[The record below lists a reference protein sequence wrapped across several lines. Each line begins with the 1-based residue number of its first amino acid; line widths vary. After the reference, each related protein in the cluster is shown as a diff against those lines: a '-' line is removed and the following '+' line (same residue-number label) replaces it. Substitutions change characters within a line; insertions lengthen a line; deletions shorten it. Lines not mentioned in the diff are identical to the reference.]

1 MERARIVGFQERVP
15 EMTECGIMALHEMK
29 EVKEVLKEIDG
40 MLSDV
45 LDRKREGHLPSVH
58 VILKKLWVRAGQEK
72 KAAAGKFAHELEEY
86 LRLRHQ
92 GIELARVIIRS
103 VLNGVRHHGS
113 REQSAP
119 QTPGAMRHQHFRQAS
134 ETAYPARLAA

>member
-1 MERARIVGFQERVP
+1 MERARIIGFQERVP

-29 EVKEVLKEIDG
+29 EVEGVLKEIDG

-45 LDRKREGHLPSVH
+45 LDRKREGHLASVH

-103 VLNGVRHHGS
+103 ALNGAKRYGKEDSVPHTPSAMKRHS
-113 REQSAP
+113 LK
-119 QTPGAMRHQHFRQAS
+119 QAS
-134 ETAYPARLAA
+134 GSPVLPLAA